1 MVDFKDILKNTKET
15 LTTPTAYSWYGAVGV
30 VATGVLTFFATKKW
44 VEFRSDKRDIYWDE
58 AEDEIIRND
67 NDSKVTLDEA
77 IRVSETY
84 FKKLKDRPFKEKLKE
99 AANTALIFA
108 PPVLTAAGASWSII
122 YGNRKAMAG
131 LGRVIEM
138 NTNLASRL
146 DQCKPFGAGVLA
158 GKILKED
165 DEKPVPTEPHR
176 LYFCEDDLQHEDY
189 GEPAK
194 FLIQRLDD
202 EVIEFVSTPLEVM
215 MAECEFNKLIW
226 SDRIGEFGSLNE
238 LLDMMHAPKVDDGDY
253 CGWSKHA
260 GFKNGYTWVGFTH
273 TKIDKDKRVYLI
285 TFESEPTY
293 DELFEKWIHG

>member
-1 MVDFKDILKNTKET
+1 MFDFKDILKNTKET
-15 LTTPTAYSWYGAVGV
+15 LTTPTAYSWYGVVGV
-30 VATGVLTFFATKKW
+30 VATGVLTFLATKRWLTKN
-44 VEFRSDKRDIYWDE
+44 DKNRVLYLADHDVAE
-58 AEDEIIRND
+58 A
-67 NDSKVTLDEA
+67 
-77 IRVSETY
+77 Y
-84 FKKLKDRPFKEKLKE
+84 KKELQHRPIKEKLKDT
-99 AANTALIFA
+99 ANTALIFV

-122 YGNRKAMAG
+122 HGNKKAMAS

-138 NTNLASRL
+138 NTNLASRF
-146 DQCKPFGAGVLA
+146 DKCKPFGAGVLA